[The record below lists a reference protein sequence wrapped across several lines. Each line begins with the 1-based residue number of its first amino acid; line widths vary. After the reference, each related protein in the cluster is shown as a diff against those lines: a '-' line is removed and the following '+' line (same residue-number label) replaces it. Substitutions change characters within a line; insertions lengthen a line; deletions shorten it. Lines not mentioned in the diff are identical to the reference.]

1 MKSTVVPHAVYVKTH
16 GLPERG
22 GAAASPEIRSLWA
35 KLQKLQPMNGNSGEF
50 VIVEKTDADEDLRRV
65 RDRVYSGLRGYLRRS
80 SPRTFA
86 VRMRL
91 RRDEGHVLLW
101 RELLPP
107 QSPATI
113 ADHVEQPAKP
123 EATDQPS
130 LPLPRDKREKV
141 RPAPL
146 PHVVAETPRVAAMA
160 R

>member
-1 MKSTVVPHAVYVKTH
+1 MKSTVVPHEVYVKTH
-16 GLPERG
+16 GLPERRN
-22 GAAASPEIRSLWA
+22 AACSPEIRSLWA

-65 RDRVYSGLRGYLRRS
+65 RDRVYSGLRGYLRRA

-91 RRDEGHVLLW
+91 RREEGHVLLW
-101 RELLPP
+101 RELLPA
-107 QSPATI
+107 QSAGI
-113 ADHVEQPAKP
+113 AEQPAKP
-123 EATDQPS
+123 EATDTPN
-130 LPLPRDKREKV
+130 PAVTRDKREKA

-146 PHVVAETPRVAAMA
+146 PHVVTENPRVAAMA